1 MGCLRITKSINGYRI
16 IPFVPLLVEFLSLP
30 LETKTHN
37 SKQLQITGAAS
48 DTARLEILL
57 W

>member
-1 MGCLRITKSINGYRI
+1 MGCLRTKSINGYRI

-48 DTARLEILL
+48 DTARLEILP